1 LLQKQRTMRYQVV
14 ALDYDGTIAHHGK
27 VNEETVEILRQ
38 LKASKRLII
47 LVTGRELDELKS
59 IFPEH
64 TIFDRIVAE
73 NGALIYNPT
82 TLEERLLGE
91 RPPESFVNDLK
102 KQNVTPLSVGRVI
115 VATWEPHQ
123 NIVLE
128 AIKKHGV
135 ERQVIFNKGAVMVL
149 PAGINKAKGLS
160 SVLKELNYSTHNVVA
175 IGDAENDSAMLQAAE
190 CAVVV
195 QNALPALKKT
205 VDWVTNGDHGD
216 GVIEMANQLIK
227 DDLHALDEK
236 LEKHYLDFGK
246 KFDGNDY
253 KIGPYRNGI
262 LLAGESGGGK
272 STLTTFFSES
282 LIAKNYQFCLVDP
295 EGDYSELKG
304 TVTAGDAKNLP
315 IIEEVIKLLTNPTQ
329 NVVVNTLAI
338 PLHDRPEFFNRLF
351 SALLELRKSL
361 GHPHWF
367 IFDEAHHLIPKG
379 ATSSFFNIPKDM
391 NNFMLVTTEPEL
403 INHSIISHT
412 DLLIVIGKEP
422 NNIFTQYTTLRK
434 VSMPDLAIKELN
446 KGEAWIWETNKGD
459 PFPARIEK
467 PAQLMQRHKK
477 KYATGDMQDKSF
489 YFRGPG
495 NKLNLKANNL
505 MIFIQMAE
513 GVDDDTWIYH
523 LGKKEY
529 SDWFRNSVH
538 DDELAEAAEKIEDK
552 ETDAAASKD
561 KILNLIKEKYTAPA

>member
-1 LLQKQRTMRYQVV
+1 MRYQVV
-14 ALDYDGTIAHHGK
+14 ALDYDGTIAHHGR
-27 VNEETVEILRQ
+27 VSEETIESLRQ
-38 LKASKRLII
+38 LKASKRKII

-64 TIFDRIVAE
+64 LLFDRIVAE
-73 NGALIYNPT
+73 NGALIYNPA

-91 RPPESFVNDLK
+91 RPPESFINDLK
-102 KQNVTPLSVGRVI
+102 KQNVMPLSVGRVI

-123 NIVLE
+123 NTVLE
-128 AIKKHGV
+128 SIKRSGI

-160 SVLKELNYSTHNVVA
+160 SVLKELNYSMHNVVA
-175 IGDAENDSAMLQAAE
+175 IGDAENGSAMLQAAE

-216 GVIEMANQLIK
+216 GVTEMINQLLK
-227 DDLHALDEK
+227 DDLHVLDEK
-236 LEKHYLDFGK
+236 LEKHYLNFGK
-246 KFDGNDY
+246 KFDGDEY
-253 KIGPYRNGI
+253 KIGPYRLGI

-272 STLTTFFSES
+272 TTLTTFFLET
-282 LIAKNYQFCLVDP
+282 LIAKKYQFCLVDP
-295 EGDYSELKG
+295 EGDYSELQG
-304 TVTAGDAKNLP
+304 AVTIGDATHLP
-315 IIEEVIKLLTNPTQ
+315 VIEEIMNLLTNPLQ

-338 PLHDRPEFFNRLF
+338 PLNDRPEFFNSLLA
-351 SALLELRKSL
+351 ALLELRKSF

-367 IFDEAHHLIPKG
+367 IFDEAHHLIPKA
-379 ATSSFFNIPKDM
+379 ATKSFFNIPRDL

-403 INHSIISHT
+403 INPAIVSHT
-412 DLLIVIGKEP
+412 DLAIAIGKEP
-422 NNIFTQYTTLRK
+422 ENIINQYARLK
-434 VSMPDLAIKELN
+434 KNSMPDIPIKELN
-446 KGEAWIWETNKGD
+446 KGEAWIWEIDKGD
-459 PFPARIEK
+459 PIPVRIEK

-477 KYATGDMQDKSF
+477 KYATGDMQDNSF
-489 YFRGPG
+489 YFKGPG

-505 MIFIQMAE
+505 MLFIQMAE

-529 SDWFRNSVH
+529 SDWFRNAVH
-538 DDELAEAAEKIEDK
+538 DDELADATEKIEEQ
-552 ETDAAASKD
+552 ETDPARSKERV
-561 KILNLIKEKYTAPA
+561 LNLIKEKYTAPA